1 MRNCGALCGQR
12 DIFQPMTPR
21 WSCCISSCVRSPKN
35 GKCRHVNGAKP
46 RPNSPS
52 YSTNGSSRRD
62 GHQTPNTNFGQ
73 SYSDHRALPNPHQR
87 GAPLLEHPARKLQS
101 RRRRADASAAT
112 KHVATRLLDHLL
124 NLNNASRRRLPP
136 IQNLALFGC
145 VGVLSPRSTS
155 PEASIRRCDISAN
168 GLRENTAGR
177 HKDGWRH

>member
-1 MRNCGALCGQR
+1 M
-12 DIFQPMTPR
+12 
-21 WSCCISSCVRSPKN
+21 VRSQDPI
-35 GKCRHVNGAKP
+35 RHHIRRTVRHGVMVTRP
-46 RPNSPS
+46 R
-52 YSTNGSSRRD
+52 T
-62 GHQTPNTNFGQ
+62 QNFGQ

-145 VGVLSPRSTS
+145 VGVLSPRSTITGG
-155 PEASIRRCDISAN
+155 SIRRCDISAQWPS
-168 GLRENTAGR
+168 RKYSWPT
-177 HKDGWRH
+177 